1 VKDVR
6 VSDDDRDPT
15 NRFEQLYREHGDRL
29 WRAVYGFTGD
39 ADLTDDAVAEA
50 FTQAIRLA
58 DSIREPIRWIW
69 RVAFRVA
76 AGALKDRRRAVSG
89 TEVEERREPEDLST
103 ALDLERALATLSP
116 NQRAAI
122 VLHHYAGYRTREIAD
137 MIGSTPGAVRVHLT
151 VGRRKLRRLL
161 RGIGT

>member
-1 VKDVR
+1 VR
-6 VSDDDRDPT
+6 VSDDDRDTT
-15 NRFEQLYREHGDRL
+15 NRFERLYREHGDRL

-50 FTQAIRLA
+50 FTQAIRHA
-58 DSIREPIRWIW
+58 DSIREPLRWIW

-76 AGALKDRRRAVSG
+76 AGELKDRRRTPSRL
-89 TEVEERREPEDLST
+89 EVQERSEPEDVST
-103 ALDLERALATLSP
+103 GVDLVRALATLSP

-122 VLHHYAGYRTREIAD
+122 VLHHYAGYQTREIAE

-151 VGRRKLRRLL
+151 MGRRKLRRLV
-161 RGIGT
+161 RGVGHD